1 MKALLITGADGWLG
15 QSLIDCLIKDS
26 SIIEEIELIIF
37 HSLDKAKFIKKERLK
52 IFDEK
57 NIKYSFIKG
66 SVTDAVFIGK
76 VNKYINLKE
85 IKDLRVIYT
94 SSVIHPEK
102 ISDFNNI
109 NYLGLKNF
117 YNSLDKLLLKKF
129 TYISSN
135 SPFGFNKSEFC
146 FDEKSFYD
154 PIGEYGN
161 SKKKAEEFLLRKKD
175 TKRITIL
182 RAPWFHGK
190 NMPIRQAKFLN
201 NSAKGL
207 FPLIHKG
214 QNKRSVVNTADL
226 AKAALNVTFRKTKC
240 QVYWISDRNS
250 YTMVGL
256 MKIIQN
262 SYWKSQNLKQ
272 LNKVKYVYLPKGTSS
287 LFCLFDLFL
296 QKIGFYNKYVH
307 ILGELGQN
315 IECSSEK
322 YRQEFKD
329 HKWNE
334 IVHSIDEELKEAEKI
349 L

>member
-15 QSLIDCLIKDS
+15 QSLIECLLNDF
-26 SIIEEIELIIF
+26 SIIKGIHLIIF
-37 HSLDKAKFIKKERLK
+37 HSLDKAKFIKKQRLK
-52 IFDEK
+52 FFDEN
-57 NIKYSFIKG
+57 NINYSFIKG
-66 SVTDAVFIGK
+66 SVTDDVFIGK
-76 VNKYINLKE
+76 VSKFINLKK

-117 YNSLDKLLLKKF
+117 YNSLDKSLLKKF

-135 SPFGFNKSEFC
+135 SPFGFNKFNT
-146 FDEKSFYD
+146 FFYENSSYC

-175 TKRITIL
+175 TKKITIL

-190 NMPIRQAKFLN
+190 NMPFRQAKFLI

-207 FPLIHKG
+207 FI
-214 QNKRSVVNTADL
+214 VNTIDL
-226 AKAALNVTFRKTKC
+226 AKAALNVTFRKSKS
-240 QVYWISDRNS
+240 QVYWISDSKS
-250 YTMVGL
+250 YSMAS
-256 MKIIQN
+256 MMEIIQN
-262 SYWKSQNLKQ
+262 SYAKINNLKSITKIRYI
-272 LNKVKYVYLPKGTSS
+272 NLPKGSS
-287 LFCLFDLFL
+287 SFFCLIDLFL
-296 QKIGFYNKYVH
+296 QKIGFYNKYIH

-329 HKWNE
+329 HIWND
-334 IVHSIDEELKEAEKI
+334 IIYSIDEELKEAKKI
-349 L
+349 FK